1 MYSSITF
8 LCQEI
13 ISSLRI
19 ARKMLSTLNLGS
31 TKHLAAATIDEVNT
45 PPIPTGDISSLM
57 FGVNRNGT
65 GRFASSSPIKQYGKI
80 MKKR

>member
-1 MYSSITF
+1 MYCNITF

-80 MKKR
+80 MQKL